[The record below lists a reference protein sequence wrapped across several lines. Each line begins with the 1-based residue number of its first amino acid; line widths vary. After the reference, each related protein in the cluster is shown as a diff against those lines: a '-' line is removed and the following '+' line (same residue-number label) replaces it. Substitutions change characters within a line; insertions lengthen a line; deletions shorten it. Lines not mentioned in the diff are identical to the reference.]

1 MTLTPTPCSRCGSRW
16 PQPGCYVCA
25 DSPEPTQTMNTE
37 ITINKIRALAEQLE
51 ADAQATREI
60 LILAEEGEVSP
71 DEAAALLNDHGIA
84 II

>member
-1 MTLTPTPCSRCGSRW
+1 
-16 PQPGCYVCA
+16 
-25 DSPEPTQTMNTE
+25 MNTE

-71 DEAAALLNDHGIA
+71 DEAAAMLKDHGIA